1 MSLGEYKDTD
11 EERTGYI
18 NMKCST
24 GLGPLMHQVAQE
36 KIIVDFNPRGA
47 SDIWDSCGISA
58 IYWNDLLDMKRIAV
72 IMSDGGGEVFLRK
85 DVEYEVLKDYPE
97 PIDWERWIIN
107 KIQWYTESDE
117 EYLDALKKYYTDFTD
132 RIVGDDDIALT
143 INNICKHYEKEDYA
157 WIEECCADCRDKGYE
172 NEYAFCDMVRRL
184 PEILD
189 ERQRFIKCAK
199 WLCEQFGCL
208 KARPKVQKYEIS
220 LRELEN
226 IHNALIRKN
235 IKALNELLSKENKLE
250 MVAASMGTTFD
261 QYFDALKEQESYK
274 LEPVDITEG
283 WDAGFILPDGTVYAM
298 NGPDSAFVH
307 VAIADKYFE
316 ENDLVYDPEYF
327 GKDFQLMSQGWIKFN
342 KQKILYDGYMAHSLG
357 KCCIAG
363 LTQRQK
369 DVLCDYI
376 DSTWNKMLYFGIHG
390 KTVTKDEFLSMTDE
404 DLEEIFS

>member
-11 EERTGYI
+11 EERTEYVS
-18 NMKCST
+18 MKCGNS
-24 GLGPLMHQVAQE
+24 LGPLLHQMAQE
-36 KIIVDFNPRGA
+36 KIIQDYNPRKA
-47 SDIWDSCGISA
+47 SDIWDACGISP
-58 IYWNDLLDMKRIAV
+58 IHWNALLDMRMIA
-72 IMSDGGGEVFLRK
+72 IIKEDGDGEIVSK
-85 DVEYEVLKDYPE
+85 DSLSEEDLSCYPK
-97 PIDWERWIIN
+97 PIDWETWIIKKCKSFQEEDDDVIESLTNFYN
-107 KIQWYTESDE
+107 KFEQ
-117 EYLDALKKYYTDFTD
+117 
-132 RIVGDDDIALT
+132 RIIGDDIALT
-143 INNICKHYEKEDYA
+143 ISNILKHYEKEDYSWFKDRA
-157 WIEECCADCRDKGYE
+157 DECFDMNYYNEEGLCI
-172 NEYAFCDMVRRL
+172 
-184 PEILD
+184 ILSQLYKNLCK
-189 ERQRFIKCAK
+189 RKKFISCAK

-235 IKALNELLSKENKLE
+235 VKALNELLPKKNKLE

-261 QYFDALKEQESYK
+261 QYLDALKSQDEYELK
-274 LEPVDITEG
+274 PVDITDG

-316 ENDLVYDPEYF
+316 ENELTEDPEYF

-342 KQKILYDGYMAHSLG
+342 KQKILYDGYMARSLG
-357 KCCIAG
+357 KCCTAG

-390 KTVTKDEFLSMTDE
+390 KAVTKDEFLSMTDE